1 MQRRLQMSM
10 KQNATPI
17 LEYADRLFAPLVREG
32 IFKSYDELLKSLLL
46 DYIDRQ
52 IIFYKEQARAF
63 EVKHEMTFEEY
74 TRNLRG
80 RASIAEEDEWM
91 DWEEALVFLRK
102 CNKIKR
108 QITDAAS

>member
-1 MQRRLQMSM
+1 MSIA
-10 KQNATPI
+10 QQTTPI
-17 LEYADRLFAPLVREG
+17 LEYADRLFTPLVREG
-32 IFKSYDELLKSLLL
+32 IFRSYGEILKSLLL

-52 IIFYKEQARAF
+52 IALYEGQARAF
-63 EVKHEMTFEEY
+63 EAKHGMTFEEY

-91 DWEEALVFLRK
+91 NWEEALVFLRK

-108 QITDAAS
+108 QIADAAS

>member
-1 MQRRLQMSM
+1 MSIT
-10 KQNATPI
+10 KNTTQI

-52 IIFYKEQARAF
+52 ITLYEEEARDF
-63 EVKHEMTFEEY
+63 EEKHGMTFEEY
-74 TRNLRG
+74 TRDLRG

-102 CNKIKR
+102 WTKIKR
-108 QITDAAS
+108 QTADAAS

>member
-1 MQRRLQMSM
+1 MSIT
-10 KQNATPI
+10 QQASPI

-52 IIFYKEQARAF
+52 IALFEGQARAF
-63 EVKHEMTFEEY
+63 EAKHGMTFEEY
-74 TRNLRG
+74 TRNLSG

-102 CNKIKR
+102 WNKMKR
-108 QITDAAS
+108 QIADAIL

>member
-1 MQRRLQMSM
+1 MSIT
-10 KQNATPI
+10 KNATPI

-52 IIFYKEQARAF
+52 IALYEEQMRAF
-63 EVKHEMTFEEY
+63 EAKHGMTFEEY
-74 TRNLRG
+74 TRNLMG

-102 CNKIKR
+102 WTKIKR
-108 QITDAAS
+108 QTADAAS